1 MTPHLRQRAPASLDC
16 LLGHAFRSARVGQA
30 AARPLSA
37 LRSARVGQAA
47 ARPLSAFRSA
57 LRSVGSG
64 PGHCRPARHDRA
76 PGLTGSRRVKV
87 DPEPSLLV
95 TLTFPPCAA
104 VTSLTIATPRPV
116 PPVTLALG
124 GPIGGKPPRVL
135 SRWRSVLPI
144 PSLLPS

>member
-30 AARPLSA
+30 AARPLE
-37 LRSARVGQAA
+37 
-47 ARPLSAFRSA
+47 
-57 LRSVGSG
+57 SVGSG

-95 TLTFPPCAA
+95 TVTFPPCAA
-104 VTSLTIATPRPV
+104 VTCLTIASPRPV
-116 PPVTLALG
+116 PPVTRDLAG
-124 GPIGGKPPRVL
+124 STR
-135 SRWRSVLPI
+135 
-144 PSLLPS
+144 

>member
-16 LLGHAFRSARVGQA
+16 LVGHAFRSARVGQA

-37 LRSARVGQAA
+37 FGSARVGQAA
-47 ARPLSAFRSA
+47 ARPLE
-57 LRSVGSG
+57 SVGSG

-95 TLTFPPCAA
+95 TVTFPPCAA
-104 VTSLTIATPRPV
+104 VTCLTIASPRPV
-116 PPVTLALG
+116 PPVTRDLAG
-124 GPIGGKPPRVL
+124 STR
-135 SRWRSVLPI
+135 
-144 PSLLPS
+144 